1 MGLAQSSI
9 ERSGSSEEDMEHC
22 TEESASR
29 AIINNES
36 NAREGNSGTG
46 VDQASGTGDI
56 DTRSM
61 SSTED
66 RSERDSER
74 DSEDSESSDE
84 GASDGCSEDDG
95 EDDSEDDESSDDDES
110 SSDDDESSANEEDSD
125 EAGSDEDRSEE
136 FIARLKDVDDTMALA
151 LQSTFAQLGERGIH
165 CLASFRCCEDCG
177 MNALQE
183 TDGNF
188 AFFTISTGEDLMG
201 GFPLCELHYRLD
213 DNAKSKVSD
222 WANCNSNLAFWR
234 SDEATPTICISPYA
248 AVLFRVKRAV
258 ELAFSG

>member
-9 ERSGSSEEDMEHC
+9 ERSGS
-22 TEESASR
+22 
-29 AIINNES
+29 
-36 NAREGNSGTG
+36 
-46 VDQASGTGDI
+46 VDQASDTGDI
-56 DTRSM
+56 ATCTRTC
-61 SSTED
+61 STED

-74 DSEDSESSDE
+74 EDDES
-84 GASDGCSEDDG
+84 ASDGGSEDDG
-95 EDDSEDDESSDDDES
+95 EDDSEDDESSSSSSSSSSDDDES

-151 LQSTFAQLGERGIH
+151 LQSTFAQLGERGIR

-222 WANCNSNLAFWR
+222 WANCNSNIAFWR
-234 SDEATPTICISPYA
+234 SDETTPTICISPYA

>member
-9 ERSGSSEEDMEHC
+9 ERSGNEGSSG
-22 TEESASR
+22 A
-29 AIINNES
+29 
-36 NAREGNSGTG
+36 SGTG
-46 VDQASGTGDI
+46 VDQASDTGDI
-56 DTRSM
+56 ATCTRT

-66 RSERDSER
+66 RSERDSEH
-74 DSEDSESSDE
+74 DSEDDGGESSDE
-84 GASDGCSEDDG
+84 SASDGGSEDDG
-95 EDDSEDDESSDDDES
+95 EDDSEDDESSSSSSSSSSDDDES

-151 LQSTFAQLGERGIH
+151 LQSTFAQLGERGIR

-222 WANCNSNLAFWR
+222 WANCNSNIAFWR
-234 SDEATPTICISPYA
+234 SDETTPTICISPYA

>member
-9 ERSGSSEEDMEHC
+9 ERSGS
-22 TEESASR
+22 
-29 AIINNES
+29 
-36 NAREGNSGTG
+36 
-46 VDQASGTGDI
+46 VDQASDTGDI
-56 DTRSM
+56 ATCTRTC
-61 SSTED
+61 STED
-66 RSERDSER
+66 RSERDSEH
-74 DSEDSESSDE
+74 DSEDDGGESSDE
-84 GASDGCSEDDG
+84 SASDGGSEDDG
-95 EDDSEDDESSDDDES
+95 EDDSEDDSEDDESSSSSSDDDES

-151 LQSTFAQLGERGIH
+151 LQSTFAQLGERGIR

-222 WANCNSNLAFWR
+222 WANCNSNIAFWR
-234 SDEATPTICISPYA
+234 SDETTPTICISPYA

>member
-9 ERSGSSEEDMEHC
+9 ERSGNEGSSG
-22 TEESASR
+22 A
-29 AIINNES
+29 
-36 NAREGNSGTG
+36 SGTG
-46 VDQASGTGDI
+46 VDQASDTGDI
-56 DTRSM
+56 ATCTRT

-66 RSERDSER
+66 RSERDSEH
-74 DSEDSESSDE
+74 DSEDDGGESSDE
-84 GASDGCSEDDG
+84 SASDGGSEDDG
-95 EDDSEDDESSDDDES
+95 EDDSEDDSEDDESSSSSSSDDDES

-151 LQSTFAQLGERGIH
+151 LQSTFAQLGERGIR

-222 WANCNSNLAFWR
+222 WANCNSNIAFWR
-234 SDEATPTICISPYA
+234 SDETTPTICISPYA